1 MSTRTTLRPQQVI
14 PSPQGSPANSG
25 DMTMNLTS
33 APTIL
38 QSLSKV
44 GYSLSWSGSSPV
56 GTVSVQCSNDYTLDP
71 NGQVGN
77 AGTWNTMTLS
87 YNGSSVTTIPVSGNT
102 GNGFI
107 DIEATAAYAVR
118 LIYTPGSGSGTLTA
132 IINAKVS

>member
-1 MSTRTTLRPQQVI
+1 MSTRTTLRPTQVI

-25 DMTMNLTS
+25 DMTLSLTS

-44 GYSLSWSGSSPV
+44 GYALSWSGSSPV
-56 GTVSVQCSNDYTLDP
+56 GTVSVQCSNDYSLNAT
-71 NGQVGN
+71 GTVEN

-87 YNGSSVTTIPVSGNT
+87 YNGSSVTTVPVTGNT
-102 GNGFI
+102 GSGFI
-107 DIEATAAYAVR
+107 DIDATAAYAIR
-118 LIYTPGSGSGTLTA
+118 LIYTPGSGTGTLTV